1 MARRPR
7 ITEASV
13 AKLGAERLAALLVKE
28 AANNKALKQAL
39 QLALESDE
47 GVASL
52 AAGIRQRLVSI
63 GRAQSRLSTNKGREM
78 LAELDRLRAS
88 IVSDVGEA
96 DPLEALGLLWQLI
109 DLHGPLM
116 ARTRDRAG
124 RIPEFIAETVPDLY
138 ALAAAAKPAPEQL
151 AEDVY
156 RHYTRNEFGIFDE
169 LIIGMAGTLGEEG
182 LDHLRTR
189 IAEALDKHL
198 AQTRRVQSAA
208 AYDHVL
214 ETLQAGQREVA
225 DAMGDVDG
233 YIATFSAEES
243 RHPIFASHM
252 AVRLVDAKR
261 ADEALTVL
269 EHAAPEF
276 DDPPEWQMDWTNA
289 RIFALEALG
298 RRDELKALYFETFEM
313 FLSHDHLRGYL
324 KLLPDFDDVEAE
336 EKALAWVSRHPAF
349 LNALLFLVHWPA
361 LARAAQMIEQRAR
374 EIDGQ
379 YYDLLL
385 PAAEA
390 LDGKYPLAGIL
401 IRRALIAFILKL
413 GRSHRFKQAAQLVN
427 ELQSLDGAG
436 PEYGDHENHQA
447 FMERLFLDHP
457 HKAAF
462 WSLLE

>member
-13 AKLGAERLAALLVKE
+13 AKLGAERLSALLVKE
-28 AANNKALKQAL
+28 AATNKALKQAL

-63 GRAQSRLSTNKGREM
+63 GRSQSRLSTNKGREM
-78 LAELDRLRAS
+78 LAELGRLRAS
-88 IVSDVGEA
+88 IVDDVAQA
-96 DPLEALGLLWQLI
+96 DPPEALSLLWQLI
-109 DLHGPLM
+109 DLHGPLIE
-116 ARTRDRAG
+116 RTRDRAHRFPKFFG
-124 RIPEFIAETVPDLY
+124 ETMGDVY
-138 ALAAAAKPAPEQL
+138 ALATAAKPAVDQL

-156 RHYTRNEFGIFDE
+156 RRYTRNEFGIFDE
-169 LIIGMAGTLGEEG
+169 LITGMADALGKDG
-182 LDHLRTR
+182 LDQLRTR
-189 IAEALDKHL
+189 IKQALKEHRK
-198 AQTRRVQSAA
+198 QTRRVQSAF
-208 AYDHVL
+208 AYDFVL
-214 ETLQAGQREVA
+214 EALCDGEREVA

-233 YIATFSAEES
+233 YMATFSPEELQ
-243 RHPIFASHM
+243 HPLYASHM

-261 ADEALTVL
+261 PAEALTIL
-269 EHAAPEF
+269 EHATPEY
-276 DDPPEWQMDWTNA
+276 DDSPEWQMDWTNA

-298 RRDELKALYFETFEM
+298 RRDELKEIYYDTFET

-336 EKALAWVSRHPAF
+336 EKALAWVARHPAF

-361 LARAAQMIEQRAR
+361 LARAAQMIEQRAS
-374 EIDGQ
+374 EIDGN
-379 YYDLLL
+379 YHELLL

-427 ELQSLDGAG
+427 DLHSLEGAG
-436 PEYGDHENHQA
+436 PVYGDHEDHQA